1 MVNDGARWCYVVQYG
16 AIWCKMVQ
24 YGARWSD
31 MVQDGARSLMQ
42 VPILKTLLL
51 TLTTSAPPASRSW
64 LQLCRQPWKLS
75 EILR

>member
-1 MVNDGARWCYVVQYG
+1 MVQDG

-24 YGARWSD
+24 DGATWCK
-31 MVQDGARSLMQ
+31 MVQYGARSLMQ